1 MSYTIREKCI
11 FCDNDLNND
20 LFTNNYENYV
30 GHYQVDLNEYN
41 FKKIPFNICVCEN
54 CKTPQNKYLGDLN
67 EIYKINHADNTGSV
81 MQDLHKL
88 NLEFILKYKDNINNI
103 LEIGSSKG
111 TLADIVLEKLVT
123 DYYIIEPSFF
133 GNTTNKKII
142 SDFYE
147 NVDDTKIDANTL
159 IISHV
164 FEHFYE
170 PKKILEKI
178 TKNKNIENFFLVFPD
193 LEYYINNDILHLLN
207 IEHTYYVD
215 NDFLVEL
222 LSVYGFDLVDKK
234 NHKNHSVLFY
244 FKRNRLINNLNQI
257 NINFKN
263 KNYNIDL
270 FFKNVQSK
278 VDRFNKIIDNNP
290 NKDIYIWPSSIHT
303 IYLCIFGL
311 KYKKL
316 KGFLDNSPIKIGKKV
331 YGLNQPILSFKEILL
346 NKENIVLINGGV
358 FNQEIKDNLNN
369 NCHF

>member
-1 MSYTIREKCI
+1 MKMSYNIRKKCV
-11 FCDNDLNND
+11 FCDINLNND
-20 LFTNNYENYV
+20 FFITDYENYV
-30 GHYQVDLNEYN
+30 GHYQVDLNDN
-41 FKKIPFNICVCEN
+41 DFKKIPFNISICEN
-54 CKTPQNKYLGDLN
+54 CKTPQIKYLGDLN

-88 NLEFILKYKDNINNI
+88 NLEFILKYKNDIKNI

-111 TLADIVLEKLVT
+111 TLADIILENLKT

-133 GNTTNKKII
+133 GDASNKKII
-142 SDFYE
+142 NDFYE

-215 NDFLVEL
+215 NNFLIEL
-222 LSVYGFDLVDKK
+222 LSVYGFDLIEKK

-244 FKRNRLINNLNQI
+244 FKRNRLIENTE
-257 NINFKN
+257 INFTN

-270 FFKNVQSK
+270 FFNNIQSK
-278 VDRFNKIIDNNP
+278 VDRFNEIIDNNP
-290 NKDIYIWPSSIHT
+290 NKNIYIWPSSIHS

-311 KYKKL
+311 KYEKL
-316 KGFLDNSPIKIGKKV
+316 KGFLDNSELKIGKKV
-331 YGLNQPILSFKEILL
+331 YGLDLPILSFKETLN

-369 NCHF
+369 NCFF